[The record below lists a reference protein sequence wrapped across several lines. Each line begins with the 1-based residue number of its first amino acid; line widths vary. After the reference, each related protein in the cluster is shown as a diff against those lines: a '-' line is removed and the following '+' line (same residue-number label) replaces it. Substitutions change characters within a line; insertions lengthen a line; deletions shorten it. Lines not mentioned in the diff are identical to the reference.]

1 MRQNLTWRTLKSRC
15 IRCYANCDLALEE
28 GEKKYN
34 ITQQRD
40 VLDSSEPGDMFAYAP
55 EPI

>member
-34 ITQQRD
+34 ITQQRN
-40 VLDSSEPGDMFAYAP
+40 VLDSSEPGDMFAHAP